1 MTNKNETKRFHT
13 LQEVQIYIDSLD
25 ATDTTKIYT
34 VDVRNTIDS
43 PFKPLEKELS
53 AEDKN
58 IMCNIVCWLNQCIT
72 FETGEKEITYN
83 LLTSFNEYSNM
94 RLSSRKFI
102 PILVSICKS
111 NGNHVVKTK
120 ARVNGK
126 PESVIM
132 DIKLIK
138 EDLK

>member
-1 MTNKNETKRFHT
+1 MQNKNETKIFYT
-13 LQEVQIYIDSLD
+13 LDALQVYIDSLD
-25 ATDTTKIYT
+25 ATEKTKAYT
-34 VDVRNTIDS
+34 LNVRDI
-43 PFKPLEKELS
+43 EKAS
-53 AEDKN
+53 KIPIIKKQPSEDEN
-58 IMCNIVCWLNQCIT
+58 IMYHIVCWVNQCIT
-72 FETGEKEITYN
+72 FETGAKEITYN

-102 PILVSICKS
+102 PTLVSICKS

-132 DIKLIK
+132 NIKLIK
-138 EDLK
+138 EEK

>member
-1 MTNKNETKRFHT
+1 MQNKNETKIFYT
-13 LQEVQIYIDSLD
+13 LDALQVYIDSLD
-25 ATDTTKIYT
+25 ATDKTKAYT
-34 VDVRNTIDS
+34 LNVRDI
-43 PFKPLEKELS
+43 EKAS
-53 AEDKN
+53 NIPIIKKQPSEDEN
-58 IMCNIVCWLNQCIT
+58 IMYNIVCWLNQCIT
-72 FETGEKEITYN
+72 FETGAKEITYN

-102 PILVSICKS
+102 PTLVSICKS

-132 DIKLIK
+132 NIKLIK